1 MKTKTAKLHDERRIE
16 AAERA
21 ADEFGSFNAFVRV
34 VLDKY
39 DDELRLE
46 REVAELAEE
55 LESKRDRLEELQ
67 QASDEAEQEEQEQD
81 DADVV
86 PDELK
91 QFYTAD
97 KAGDADD

>member
-1 MKTKTAKLHDERRIE
+1 MQTKTAQLHDERRIK

-21 ADEFGSFNAFVRV
+21 ADEFGSFNAFIRV
-34 VLDKY
+34 MLDEY

-46 REVAELAEE
+46 REVEELAEE

-67 QASDEAEQEEQEQD
+67 QASDEAEQKEQEQD
-81 DADVV
+81 ADSV

-97 KAGDADD
+97 KAGDGDD